1 MKTKEKRLKALS
13 ERLMNQRTF
22 SRIVVIHELPIKSRI
37 LLLKN
42 LGVSLKDN
50 RKITNQSELERIE
63 KLPEDEW
70 KKYVA
75 ETQARCIADTIA
87 QYGGREGLEKFIKI
101 EDDFNSRK
109 FDGNEHQRQLDLFFK
124 QLREN
129 QIDK

>member
-70 KKYVA
+70 KKYL
-75 ETQARCIADTIA
+75 TCSR
-87 QYGGREGLEKFIKI
+87 
-101 EDDFNSRK
+101 NSS
-109 FDGNEHQRQLDLFFK
+109 
-124 QLREN
+124 
-129 QIDK
+129 